1 MKKVLPKYRE
11 GLFRALLYP
20 PDKTRIRI
28 TNAGKSLLV
37 YLAGKDET
45 E

>member
-20 PDKTRIRI
+20 HQQNKDKDNKCR
-28 TNAGKSLLV
+28 GKV
-37 YLAGKDET
+37 Y
-45 E
+45 